1 MVKSKIYKY
10 YNQINKSKLLAGLS
24 MLILN
29 LFSKYVQINFS
40 KTQEEYFKSAITRE
54 IFIFTIL
61 FVGTQDIITS
71 LILTASFLILSDTI
85 FNEKSKLCMI
95 PKKFLKL
102 EKALDI
108 NNDNYISE
116 KEINR
121 AKEIL
126 KRANVNNF

>member
-108 NNDNYISE
+108 NEDNYISE